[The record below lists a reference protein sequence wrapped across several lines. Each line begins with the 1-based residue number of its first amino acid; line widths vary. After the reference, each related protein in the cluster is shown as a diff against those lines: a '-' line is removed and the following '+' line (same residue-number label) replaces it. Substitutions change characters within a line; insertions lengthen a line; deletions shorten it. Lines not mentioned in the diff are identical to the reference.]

1 MIKKASELVQKNNIR
16 IRILIAGFPGIGKTT
31 VGLSAPKP
39 LHIDTD
45 YGVTRVNPR
54 HRTDTIQPN
63 NYQELLDDLKPENL
77 KDYETLVFDT
87 GGALFDLMKPYL
99 IKQDAKNGKK
109 NGDLSLQGYGA
120 AGREF
125 KRLMD
130 IAYYQ
135 LRKHVVIIFHAKE
148 EKDGENTRLRI
159 LVEGKT
165 KNDVWQPMDLGGF
178 MEMQGNER
186 TIGFTNCERYFAK
199 GTHGIQGIWRIKE
212 LQQEDK
218 NDFLTKL
225 FEKVQKN
232 IEKETE
238 VFEKEREAYEAL
250 MASFDFEHTE
260 INTLMEQ
267 IINTEHILTSK
278 SELRAKIRQKA
289 KKEGY
294 VFDTET
300 KKYVLIAEQNKQETK
315 ENELENNTAEAQTEQ
330 NENKQTENKQTES
343 KKEESE
349 QKEKFEQKT
358 EPNKEVKKDVS
369 DNGELAEQLEVSTRE

>member
-63 NYQELLDDLKPENL
+63 SYQELLDDLKPENL

-148 EKDGENTRLRI
+148 DKDGDNTRLRI

-199 GTHGIQGIWRIKE
+199 GTHGIQGIRRIKE
-212 LQQEDK
+212 LEQQDK

-238 VFEKEREAYEAL
+238 AFEKEREAYEAL

-260 INTLMEQ
+260 INTLTEQ

-278 SELRAKIRQKA
+278 AELRAKIRQKA

-294 VFDTET
+294 VFDAET
-300 KKYVLIAEQNKQETK
+300 KKYVLKTEKQETK
-315 ENELENNTAEAQTEQ
+315 QSESENNTAEIPAEQ
-330 NENKQTENKQTES
+330 NENKQTES
-343 KKEESE
+343 KKEESK
-349 QKEKFEQKT
+349 QKEEPEQKT
-358 EPNKEVKKDVS
+358 EPNEEEKKDVS
-369 DNGELAEQLEVSTRE
+369 DNSKPAQQLEISAGE

>member
-1 MIKKASELVQKNNIR
+1 MIKKASELVQKENIK
-16 IRILIAGFPGIGKTT
+16 IRMLIAGFPGIGKTT

-63 NYQELLDDLKPENL
+63 SYQELLDDLKPENL

-199 GTHGIQGIWRIKE
+199 ATYGIQGIRRIKE

-218 NDFLTKL
+218 NDFLTRL
-225 FEKVQKN
+225 FQEVQKN

-238 VFEKEREAYEAL
+238 IFEKEREAYEAL
-250 MASFDFEHTE
+250 MSSFDFEHTE

-267 IINTEHILTSK
+267 IAYAKHILTSK
-278 SELRAKIRQKA
+278 AELRAKFKEKV

-294 VFDTET
+294 VFDAET
-300 KKYVLIAEQNKQETK
+300 KKYILIAEKNKQETK
-315 ENELENNTAEAQTEQ
+315 ESESENNMTETQTEQ
-330 NENKQTENKQTES
+330 QSEQNSENKETEII
-343 KKEESE
+343 KEEN
-349 QKEKFEQKT
+349 EQKT

-369 DNGELAEQLEVSTRE
+369 DNSEPAEQLELSTRE